1 MLYTANYFNKQDQ
14 RVKFEKLKAVG
25 LLSEDAKKLKNYIYK
40 GIHSDRPAL
49 CEIVGY
55 IDVFNDKDVTLLI
68 IEVAGQRIKIHS
80 SYLKEMQAKN
90 FNANE
95 ADPYEIFDIIRRR

>member
-14 RVKFEKLKAVG
+14 RDKFEKLKAVK
-25 LLSEDAKKLKNYIYK
+25 LLPPDAKKLKTYIYK
-40 GIHSDRPAL
+40 GIHSKRPAI
-49 CEIVGY
+49 CEVVGY

-68 IEVAGQRIKIHS
+68 IEVEGQRLKIHS
-80 SYLKEMQAKN
+80 SYLKEMQAPN